1 METLQIKSFQLKA
14 FQVLDFLS
22 NYTYTQFL
30 TQIHFRAGGL
40 DFYLLVSVS
49 GHEVSTK
56 SVRLSYFSSELVLLR
71 ARLFDISGQVNEA
84 IGNRANIKRRSI
96 SKLADSWSSFK
107 L

>member
-1 METLQIKSFQLKA
+1 MIFPTTRII
-14 FQVLDFLS
+14 VLELRYIWRRVL
-22 NYTYTQFL
+22 N
-30 TQIHFRAGGL
+30 
-40 DFYLLVSVS
+40 FYLLVSVS

-56 SVRLSYFSSELVLLR
+56 SVRLSYFSSEFGVLLLR